1 MSEDDHLNRRDFT
14 AAGLTALFRLPRLK
28 VPDLTLVLLTIVG
41 LTMLFV
47 VTSGLWFSHGGVR

>member
-1 MSEDDHLNRRDFT
+1 MFKLLRVK
-14 AAGLTALFRLPRLK
+14 P
-28 VPDLTLVLLTIVG
+28 PDLTLVLLTIVG